1 LGESGKRGA
10 KRRNDKG
17 GTPQAGRSKKA
28 KARRNTRHVAITGS
42 LSRRELEA
50 LRLELR
56 RLGRESGVR
65 AAVFRVE
72 RLVEAAGRRA
82 GRRLR

>member
-1 LGESGKRGA
+1 MQH
-10 KRRNDKG
+10 
-17 GTPQAGRSKKA
+17 PQDGHSKKA
-28 KARRNTRHVAITGS
+28 KARRNTRHVVIIGS

-56 RLGRESGVR
+56 RLGKESGVR
-65 AAVFRVE
+65 ATVFRVE

-82 GRRLR
+82 NRRLR